1 MNDIVQQQIE
11 IPNQGPSSSGPLGSQ
26 IPQKGE
32 DSSQGQPPNKSL
44 RETIEN
50 AAKESAKI
58 QEAKVKAQEPKPEV
72 KAKEAEPK
80 AEKPRSEDGK
90 FQSQNPKVAEATAK
104 AADVPVQAAE
114 TSQSEGR
121 VTRYE
126 APARFNDQGKAEW
139 DKAPESVQAEVHRA
153 LKNME
158 EGYTK
163 HKESSERWESVKE
176 FDEMARKS
184 GGDLKATLGQLKAI
198 EDAFERGGPVE
209 GMQAVA
215 QRMGVNLNA
224 LAAHIMGQ
232 QPNQQVAQAH
242 QRIQELEAKI
252 KEFEAEREA
261 PNIVNQFFDQNPDAK
276 EYTDKLAFLLKTGK
290 ADTLEDAYE
299 FVKMFAP
306 ASSANAMNATPANLN
321 ALQASSAEEIATPA
335 APNPAGQKSITGA
348 PSSNADTIKSGAPS
362 KSIRA
367 AIEKAAARLG

>member
-1 MNDIVQQQIE
+1 MEQQQIE
-11 IPNQGPSSSGPLGSQ
+11 IPNQGPTPTGSLGSQ
-26 IPQKGE
+26 VPQKGE
-32 DSSQGQPPNKSL
+32 ESSQGQPPNRSL
-44 RETIEN
+44 RDTIEN
-50 AAKESAKI
+50 AAKESAKL
-58 QEAKVKAQEPKPEV
+58 QEAKANPPEPKAEP
-72 KAKEAEPK
+72 KAKEAAPK
-80 AEKPRSEDGK
+80 EDRTRSEDGK
-90 FQSQNPKVAEATAK
+90 FQSQNPKVAEAPAK
-104 AADVPVQAAE
+104 AADVPAQAAE

-139 DKAPESVQAEVHRA
+139 AKAPESVQAEVHRA

-163 HKESSERWESVKE
+163 HKEGSERWESVRE
-176 FDEMARKS
+176 FDEIARKN
-184 GGDLKATLGQLKAI
+184 GGDLKSTLGQLKAI
-198 EDAFERGGPVE
+198 EDAFDRGPVE
-209 GMQAVA
+209 GMNAVA

-261 PNIVNQFFDQNPDAK
+261 PNIVNEFFSKNEDAK
-276 EYTDKLAFLLKTGK
+276 EYTDKIAFLLKTGK
-290 ADTLEDAYE
+290 ADTLEDAFE

-306 ASSANAMNATPANLN
+306 ASSASAMP
-321 ALQASSAEEIATPA
+321 ASSAPANNQSSSAVVDATPA

-348 PSSNADTIKSGAPS
+348 PSPNADTIKSGAPS